1 MYATVI
7 ADSSLSE
14 VYANQVKGRRKNKS
28 VYVYEYI

>member
-14 VYANQVKGRRKNKS
+14 VYANQVKGRRKKL
-28 VYVYEYI
+28 YICI